1 MPMGCILSTEKSISL
16 NTKKYR
22 SERRAIISASRL
34 QGGSTPLPMA
44 KFKINTTMTKEQLM
58 QKWGDLSRP
67 LKNDIDAVIE
77 YEIAKSK
84 EPQPAPNPIA
94 EAYERWE
101 KINKKTWEKGLWI
114 KKHSNNESM
123 QEDGCVVFSSYF
135 NFNEYPE
142 LWELYTEPAKQP
154 EPNPIAEAYERGEKI
169 RLKDWRKSSYIKKQS
184 KKQFI
189 DERGSTLY
197 HHNILGFD
205 THPEKWE
212 LYTESEQVAKP
223 EPQVITD
230 LLEIAISD
238 VFDSFK
244 KIEETKKQMEQE
256 KIQHDAE
263 QPSKPFDRERFERMF
278 RAVIETHEA
287 TMNALK
293 QLDAYYATKEGGNN
307 E

>member
-1 MPMGCILSTEKSISL
+1 
-16 NTKKYR
+16 
-22 SERRAIISASRL
+22 
-34 QGGSTPLPMA
+34 
-44 KFKINTTMTKEQLM
+44 MTKEQLM

-212 LYTESEQVAKP
+212 LYTEP
-223 EPQVITD
+223 
-230 LLEIAISD
+230 
-238 VFDSFK
+238 
-244 KIEETKKQMEQE
+244 
-256 KIQHDAE
+256 AE
-263 QPSKPFDRERFERMF
+263 QPAKPFDRERFEAMF
-278 RAVIETHEA
+278 RAVVASGRTESYEQDFLA
-287 TMNALK
+287 TNICLEK
-293 QLDAYYATKEGGNN
+293 LDAYYATKEGGEND
-307 E
+307 

>member
-1 MPMGCILSTEKSISL
+1 
-16 NTKKYR
+16 
-22 SERRAIISASRL
+22 
-34 QGGSTPLPMA
+34 
-44 KFKINTTMTKEQLM
+44 M

-212 LYTESEQVAKP
+212 LYTEP
-223 EPQVITD
+223 
-230 LLEIAISD
+230 
-238 VFDSFK
+238 
-244 KIEETKKQMEQE
+244 
-256 KIQHDAE
+256 E
-263 QPSKPFDRERFERMF
+263 QPVETEKPSSQVKLDNSFDKERFEAMF
-278 RAVIETHEA
+278 RAVIETLEA
-287 TMNALK
+287 TMNAQK
-293 QLDAYYATKEGGNN
+293 QLDAYYASKEGGNN